1 MKINNRFKNKNIGLT
16 KRRNMKI
23 GVLGGSFNPAHEGH
37 IHISNI
43 ALKEFK
49 LDEIWWLVS
58 PQNPLKTNFAKTNLK
73 KRINYA
79 KQISNGY
86 KIRVE
91 DLESKFKTNLTSK
104 TLKIILERYKG
115 TKFIWLMGA
124 DNLKEINRWFNW
136 KNIFNTMPI
145 AVFDRGVY
153 SYSIINSIAGKR
165 YFSKLHKRKNSL
177 SIFNKPLPS
186 WKFIHN
192 IKNPTS
198 STYIRKLM

>member
-1 MKINNRFKNKNIGLT
+1 
-16 KRRNMKI
+16 MKI
-23 GVLGGSFNPAHEGH
+23 GILGGSFNPAHEGH

-43 ALKEFK
+43 ALKSFQ

-58 PQNPLKTNFAKTNLK
+58 PQNPLKSKFNNSSLR

-79 KQISNGY
+79 KKISNGY
-86 KIRVE
+86 KIRVD
-91 DLESKFKTNLTSK
+91 DLESKFNTNLTAK

-124 DNLKEINRWFNW
+124 DNLNEINKWFNW

-153 SYSIINSIAGKR
+153 SYSIINSMAGRR
-165 YFSKLHKRKNSL
+165 YFSKLYKRKNSI
-177 SIFNKPLPS
+177 SIFNKALPS
-186 WKFIHN
+186 WKFVHN
-192 IKNPTS
+192 SKNPIS
-198 STYIRKLM
+198 SSHIRKLI